1 MITLWIQYTSISKQ
15 VVYKSS
21 TNCPIS
27 TMSSLSVSKLKNWQ
41 SKTNYEFLSLLAEY
55 QADRDVTV
63 KFELFLALTQAF

>member
-1 MITLWIQYTSISKQ
+1 
-15 VVYKSS
+15 
-21 TNCPIS
+21 
-27 TMSSLSVSKLKNWQ
+27 MSSLSVSKLKNWQ